1 MKMLWKCGGRST
13 SHKINDDVQKL
24 LGWMFWVSTAVGW
37 SGKKKKKTIE
47 GDWGEPGNDS
57 STIKSDFSLELKYG
71 EWMNSRTYLDLVR
84 LCPYYRKFGVGLLVR
99 CY

>member
-1 MKMLWKCGGRST
+1 MMCKNYQAECFGFQQRL
-13 SHKINDDVQKL
+13 DDL
-24 LGWMFWVSTAVGW
+24 E
-37 SGKKKKKTIE
+37 KKKKTIE

-71 EWMNSRTYLDLVR
+71 EWMNSRTDFDLVR

>member
-1 MKMLWKCGGRST
+1 MMCKNYQAECSGFQQLL
-13 SHKINDDVQKL
+13 DDL
-24 LGWMFWVSTAVGW
+24 E
-37 SGKKKKKTIE
+37 KKKKKTIE

-71 EWMNSRTYLDLVR
+71 EWMNSRTDFDLVR

>member
-1 MKMLWKCGGRST
+1 MMCKNYQAECSGFQQRL
-13 SHKINDDVQKL
+13 DDL
-24 LGWMFWVSTAVGW
+24 E
-37 SGKKKKKTIE
+37 KKKKTIE

-71 EWMNSRTYLDLVR
+71 EWMNSKTYLDLVR

>member
-1 MKMLWKCGGRST
+1 MMCKNYQAECSGFQQRL
-13 SHKINDDVQKL
+13 DDL
-24 LGWMFWVSTAVGW
+24 E
-37 SGKKKKKTIE
+37 KKKKTIE